1 MAGIFQ
7 NLRLTSE
14 RNDMDA
20 PASNAYE
27 TTTASTNVAQSST
40 EQITQPNP
48 LTVQAIP
55 QGFGAY
61 LDGILPPDIAKAAGS
76 FSVSMQQIK
85 NISSVPI
92 EKFAQVVNSLETN
105 KNLNVN
111 GTSVPT
117 DTTLATQGLALI
129 ALGNGPYGTYTMSN
143 FLGCMSGLPY
153 LGIDIDG
160 LIKNVQ
166 TTTLS
171 DIYKNIYLAVT
182 WERATAT
189 IQYTGPDGFGN
200 YTTTGVTLTN
210 PGGGYATAPIVTV
223 NGATVTATI
232 GADDTQVFPS
242 VVITA
247 GNFIV
252 GKTYTISSVGS
263 TNFTL
268 IGAGS
273 NTVGVSFVAT
283 GIGTG
288 TGTAND
294 ITTSTFGRITGLN
307 FISGTTGSVPT
318 ISIAY
323 PPGGIESPPSSGI
336 FIFNNSNVQGYI
348 QTANDEIAIIKNSQP
363 ALAQQ
368 LITNWELTGTLLS
381 VEQRAI
387 ATGMTIGVPNSSPS
401 YLREPTIAA
410 FPSTQYAFVDSIPR
424 YATFTQPHM
433 YSQTLE
439 AIANY
444 NTVGGRSIV
453 AMLRESRNQAR
464 LQEAGIPVDNNI
476 ANKLTKQQESELIAN
491 GILGGSVPA
500 TLATEIGSP
509 VPFGYYDPVDDRY
522 YSDGVAIDIGEAVEP
537 GSFAGSRYSN
547 LIPPQLSVIYASDI
561 LLPAT
566 YSVQEAIDEV
576 IRCNCDCWDNI

>member
-1 MAGIFQ
+1 MAGFFQ
-7 NLRLTSE
+7 NLRTTSE

-20 PASNAYE
+20 PNSEAYNSGSQPSPTPTQIITEGTPSN
-27 TTTASTNVAQSST
+27 T
-40 EQITQPNP
+40 
-48 LTVQAIP
+48 LTIQAIP

-61 LDGILPPDIAKAAGS
+61 LDGILPPDIAKAAGA

-92 EKFAQVVNSLETN
+92 EKFAQVVNSLETI

-111 GTSVPT
+111 GTGVPT
-117 DTTLATQGLALI
+117 DTTLASQGLALI

-160 LIKNVQ
+160 LTKNLQ
-166 TTTLS
+166 TSTLS
-171 DIYKNIYLAVT
+171 NIYKQLYLAVT

-189 IQYTGPDGFGN
+189 IQYTGPDGSGN
-200 YTTTGVTLTN
+200 YTTTGVTITD
-210 PGGGYATAPIVTV
+210 PGGGYGRESAAAPVVTV

-232 GADDTQVFPS
+232 GTDDTD
-242 VVITA
+242 I
-247 GNFIV
+247 
-252 GKTYTISSVGS
+252 
-263 TNFTL
+263 TNFGRVTEL
-268 IGAGS
+268 
-273 NTVGVSFVAT
+273 NFT
-283 GIGTG
+283 TG
-288 TGTAND
+288 T
-294 ITTSTFGRITGLN
+294 TS
-307 FISGTTGSVPT
+307 SVPT
-318 ISIAY
+318 ISIDY
-323 PPGGIESPPSSGI
+323 PPGGSSFDNTI
-336 FIFNNSNVQGYI
+336 VQGYI
-348 QTANDEIAIIKNSQP
+348 DAANVEILSIKNSKP
-363 ALAQQ
+363 ATAQQ
-368 LITNWELTGTLLS
+368 LITNWELTGTILS
-381 VEQRAI
+381 TEQRAI
-387 ATGMTIGVPNSSPS
+387 VTGMSIGVPNSSPDN
-401 YLREPTIAA
+401 LREPTIASY
-410 FPSTQYAFVDSIPR
+410 PTTQYAFVDSIPR
-424 YATFTQPHM
+424 YAMFTQPHM

-444 NTVGGRSIV
+444 NTVGGQSLV

-476 ANKLTKQQESELIAN
+476 ENKLTKQQESELIAN
-491 GILGGSVPA
+491 GTLGGSIPA

-509 VPFGYYDPVDDRY
+509 LPFGYYDPVDDRY
-522 YSDGVAIDIGEAVEP
+522 YSDGVVIDTGEAVEP
-537 GSFAGSRYSN
+537 GSFAGSRYRN